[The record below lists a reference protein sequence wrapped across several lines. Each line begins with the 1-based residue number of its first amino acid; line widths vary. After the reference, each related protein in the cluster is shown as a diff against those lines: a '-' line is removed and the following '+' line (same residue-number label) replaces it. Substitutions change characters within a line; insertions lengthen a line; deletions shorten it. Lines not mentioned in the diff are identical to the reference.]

1 MDLIDLIET
10 RRFLG
15 NEFLTWLWF
24 KTETQDGLLEVGEHG
39 TIEVVFDDSLVLE
52 AYLAETERNTLKGG
66 SPAYSPEAKVALQ
79 HGKRVSR
86 AKIRVIKDGRE
97 WVFTLKGEG
106 MDFSSVNIPAV
117 LSRKEDEKFYE
128 RMYLVE
134 ELEEIV
140 DDLYQE
146 FIFLRVNAAWHE
158 EMVPAMQKWIATEDQ
173 VYEDSYPKVEINL
186 PEKVVR
192 GMKAGWGKG
201 APTSGGAAGSASAEE
216 SEEAGAAV

>member
-15 NEFLTWLWF
+15 NEFLMWLWF
-24 KTETQDGLLEVGEHG
+24 KSETHDGLLEVGEHG
-39 TIEVVFDDSLVLE
+39 TVEVIFDDSLVLE

-66 SPAYSPEAKVALQ
+66 SPAYSPEAKTALR

-97 WVFTLKGEG
+97 WVFTLKAEG
-106 MDFSSVNIPAV
+106 MDLSSVNIPAV

-146 FIFLRVNAAWHE
+146 FILLRLHEGWHE
-158 EMVPAMQKWIATEDQ
+158 KMVPAMREWIGTDEQ
-173 VYEDSYPKVEINL
+173 VYEDLYPGIELEI
-186 PEKVVR
+186 PEKKVR
-192 GMKAGWGKG
+192 GMR
-201 APTSGGAAGSASAEE
+201 AASTKSEV
-216 SEEAGAAV
+216 EEAEPVPA